1 MAANIVINGILGR
14 MGREIASIAHNDADA
29 CIAGGTEIENNPS
42 IGKDIGELLGYGKID
57 ISLVSTA
64 STFANEK
71 NVFIDFTAPQSTI
84 SLAKAIKGTGAGI
97 VIGTTGL
104 NSDEIAVVEDLAK
117 TNPVLFSPNMSMGV
131 NFFFHLTKLASEKLG
146 LNFDIEII
154 EAHHHFK
161 KDSPSGTAR
170 RLGEIAAEA
179 IGSTY
184 EEAVVDGR
192 SGIVG
197 ERPKKEIG
205 MHAVRGGDIVGD
217 HTVLFAGPSERI
229 ELKHQAHSRSVFAQG
244 AVAAAK
250 WLSGKSAGLYSMND
264 VLGI

>member
-14 MGREIASIAHNDADA
+14 MGREIAAIVNSDDNAKL
-29 CIAGGTEIENNPS
+29 AGGTEVSTNPE
-42 IGKDIGELLGYGKID
+42 IGKDIGDLLAVGNKGIALESD
-57 ISLVSTA
+57 PAV
-64 STFANEK
+64 FAKEG
-71 NVFIDFTAPQSTI
+71 NVFIDFTAPVSTI
-84 SLAKAIKGTGAGI
+84 ALANTIKGTGAGI

-104 NSDEIAVVEDLAK
+104 SAEEKKAIDQLSKE
-117 TNPVLFSPNMSMGV
+117 NPVLFSPNMSMGV
-131 NFFFHLTKLASEKLG
+131 NFFFHLTKIASEKLG

-250 WLSGKSAGLYSMND
+250 WLSGKPAGLYSMND